1 MISITR
7 AEAAKILKLSKPI
20 KGFDDYYISTD
31 GTIISLRKPY
41 KPCIL
46 MGTMNRS
53 GAIRVLMK
61 DTRNRPVVKSI
72 HRLVA
77 ETFID
82 NPENLP
88 DVIHK
93 NGNMLNNDV
102 SNLEW
107 ADANPKKFDDEHFE
121 LDDYDWKAIKD
132 YPGYYIC
139 KEGFVL
145 SKHGVHERILQPFI
159 NNNGYETISL
169 SNKHGKSIP
178 KSIHRLL
185 AETFIPNPN
194 CLSTVKHKDGNT
206 SNNSISNL
214 EWCRHCD
221 RNFKH
226 GKEINKYLYLEH
238 GDKVILASGDNMIR
252 LFDNLESAA
261 NILGIDIKEANKIV
275 NGEIESVNGIKLRE
289 ISKMT
294 APFIKEHF

>member
-7 AEAAKILKLSKPI
+7 AEAAKILEMSEPI
-20 KGFDDYYISTD
+20 KGFEDYYISTD

-53 GAIRVLMK
+53 GAIRILMK
-61 DTRNRPVVKSI
+61 DARNRPAVKSV

-77 ETFID
+77 ETFIP
-82 NPENLP
+82 NPNNLP

-93 NGNMLNNDV
+93 DGNMLNNNV

-107 ADANPKKFDDEHFE
+107 VDTKPKKFDDEHFE
-121 LDDYDWKAIKD
+121 LDDYDWKPIKD
-132 YPGYYIC
+132 YPGYDIC

-145 SKHGVHERILQPFI
+145 SKHGIHERILRPFI
-159 NNNGYETISL
+159 NNDGYEIISL
-169 SNKHGKSIP
+169 SNKYGKSIP
-178 KSIHRLL
+178 KAIHRLL

-194 CLSTVKHKDGNT
+194 CFSTVKHKDGNI
-206 SNNSISNL
+206 SNNSIGNL

-226 GKEINKYLYLEH
+226 RKEINKYLYLEY

-252 LFDNLESAA
+252 LFDNLELAT
-261 NILGIDIKEANKIV
+261 NILGIDIKEANKML

-294 APFIKEHF
+294 VPFIKEHF